1 MIVKFFS
8 RALIFCVLAA
18 LVVFAGCSSDKA
30 IAPEMNHRPVLATI
44 RAQEVPMKDTLE
56 LIISAS
62 DPDGTTP
69 AISAFNLPA
78 NAYYLDRING
88 TALFTFMPDLTQLGT
103 YAVTFV
109 ASDGQAADSEE
120 VIIEVT
126 YPINHPPELDSIP
139 PYSVTVGE
147 NLNFL
152 ITASDVDGDS
162 LELTAS
168 QMPLN
173 ATFVDH
179 GDGTATFDFTPDS
192 TQVDDY
198 QVWFTVS
205 DGSYTDFQIGFISVL
220 PAGK

>member
-1 MIVKFFS
+1 MLRIVI
-8 RALIFCVLAA
+8 RVLAA
-18 LVVFAGCSSDKA
+18 CAAAVLILLAGCSSDKA
-30 IAPEMNHRPVLATI
+30 TAPEMNHTPVLATI
-44 RAQEVPMKDTLE
+44 GAQTVPMKDTLK
-56 LIISAS
+56 LNIAAT
-62 DPDGTTP
+62 DPDGTIP

-78 NAYYLDRING
+78 NAYYTDQLHG
-88 TALFTFMPDLTQLGT
+88 TALFRFMPDLTQRGT

-126 YPINHPPELDSIP
+126 WPINHAPELDSIP

-152 ITASDVDGDS
+152 VTASDVDGDS
-162 LELTAS
+162 LELMAS
-168 QMPLN
+168 QMPLY

-205 DGSYTDFQIGFISVL
+205 DGSYTDFKIGFISVL
-220 PAGK
+220 PAGD

>member
-1 MIVKFFS
+1 MLKIAN
-8 RALIFCVLAA
+8 RILAFLLPVV
-18 LVVFAGCSSDKA
+18 LVVLAGCSGDKA
-30 IAPEMNHRPVLATI
+30 TSPEMNHTPVLATI
-44 RAQEVPMKDTLE
+44 GAQTVPMKDTLE
-56 LIISAS
+56 LILSAT

-78 NAYYLDRING
+78 NAYYADRLNG

-109 ASDGQAADSEE
+109 ASDGKAADSEE

-126 YPINHPPELDSIP
+126 YPINHPPEFDSIP
-139 PYSVTVGE
+139 PYSVRVGE

-152 ITASDVDGDS
+152 VTASDVDGDS

-192 TQVDDY
+192 TQVAVF

-205 DGSYTDFQIGFISVL
+205 DGSYTDFQIGYIFVL
-220 PAGK
+220 PASD